1 MIPRERINAIK
12 ILVAEKIPPQNEFFI
27 RHILFSLSIVDWEEV
42 LQFYLKEFP
51 DESKNP
57 LVRLLLKELLS
68 DDREV

>member
-27 RHILFSLSIVDWEEV
+27 RHILFSLSMIDWEEV

-51 DESKNP
+51 DESKNL
-57 LVRLLLKELLS
+57 LVKELLS
-68 DDREV
+68 DDREG